1 MKKAILSML
10 VMVSLGASY
19 GVAQTNTLLAS
30 SFVDPSSNLDDH
42 YPLTI
47 EETDYSESTISKRYD
62 IPSSASIFEMDMSS
76 NELKVHSNSDV
87 IYTTAEILNKDSN
100 TTVQKVQI
108 KGGVESID
116 LSDVATGSYYMI
128 LSNKKGDILSEKIT
142 IL

>member
-47 EETDYSESTISKRYD
+47 EETDYSESTISKSYD

-128 LSNKKGDILSEKIT
+128 LSNEKGDILSEKIT